1 MNLVVGGG
9 ITGQKI
15 MGQLARYSLKHSIY
29 LYLGHY
35 GTGDYG
41 TPRKRQIETKIK
53 IFLLILIKSW

>member
-1 MNLVVGGG
+1 MKSKYSVGGG
-9 ITGQKI
+9 IMGQKI

-41 TPRKRQIETKIK
+41 TPRKRQIEAKIK
-53 IFLLILIKSW
+53 IFCSF